1 MSTSRD
7 DSPGARQ
14 CPACSADSGE
24 PVLAGPDGRCTS
36 CGQPLVINADHVEK
50 DLGQVVG
57 VSDRGLRHQRNED
70 AFHIAVVPTATGQV
84 AVAIVSD
91 GVSSAPRPDE
101 ASLTAVRTGMKLLAE
116 GVQRGDDPAEA
127 SLAAVNAAARALAEL
142 VGADGAPAATYVS
155 AVVSQELMTIC
166 WLGDSRAYWLA
177 AEGLAPGGP
186 NDTIDI
192 TGGSR
197 RITRDDSLAEEMVTA
212 GLASMDDAMASPQA
226 HVITRWLGADVA
238 APEPH
243 VTRFEPPGRGIVLVC
258 SDGLWNYQP
267 EAAGLA
273 QIALPEAFHDPS
285 SAADALL
292 KFALDA
298 GGMDN
303 ITVVLVPFPLVRP
316 APLPRRIRHDRL
328 RLHHRRRP
336 EPVPARGWPRRERGG
351 YRVVRGGRRHRGAG
365 RRGG

>member
-24 PVLAGPDGRCTS
+24 PVLAGPDGRCPS

-57 VSDRGLRHQRNED
+57 VSDRGLRHHRNED
-70 AFHIAVVPTATGQV
+70 AFHIAVVPTAAGQV

-116 GVQRGDDPAEA
+116 GVQRGDDPAAA
-127 SLAAVNAAARALAEL
+127 SLTAVNSAARALADL

-155 AVVSQELMTIC
+155 AVVSQELITIC

-177 AEGLAPGGP
+177 ADGLATGP

-197 RITRDDSLAEEMVTA
+197 RITRDDSLAEEMVAA

-226 HVITRWLGADVA
+226 HVITRWLGADLPDPIA
-238 APEPH
+238 H
-243 VTRFEPPGRGIVLVC
+243 VEQFTPTGPGVLLVC
-258 SDGLWNYQP
+258 SDGLWNYRQ
-267 EAAGLA
+267 EAAELA
-273 QIALPEAFHDPS
+273 VMAMPAAIERPLDA
-285 SAADALL
+285 AADLV
-292 KFALDA
+292 KFAIDS
-298 GGMDN
+298 GGLDN
-303 ITVVLVPFPLVRP
+303 ITVVLIPFP
-316 APLPRRIRHDRL
+316 PR
-328 RLHHRRRP
+328 
-336 EPVPARGWPRRERGG
+336 
-351 YRVVRGGRRHRGAG
+351 
-365 RRGG
+365 